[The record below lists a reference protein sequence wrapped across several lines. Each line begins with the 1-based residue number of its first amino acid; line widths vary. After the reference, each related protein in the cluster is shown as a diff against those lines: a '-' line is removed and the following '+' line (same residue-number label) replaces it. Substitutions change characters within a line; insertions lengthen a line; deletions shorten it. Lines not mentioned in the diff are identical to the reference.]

1 MHFFGYVKNIDLTDG
16 IRILFDS
23 TNILHI
29 RPSGNAPELR
39 VYIESFSTDKALI
52 LLKKSIEIIL
62 KN

>member
-1 MHFFGYVKNIDLTDG
+1 
-16 IRILFDS
+16 LFDS

-39 VYIESFSTDKALI
+39 VYVESFSTDKALI